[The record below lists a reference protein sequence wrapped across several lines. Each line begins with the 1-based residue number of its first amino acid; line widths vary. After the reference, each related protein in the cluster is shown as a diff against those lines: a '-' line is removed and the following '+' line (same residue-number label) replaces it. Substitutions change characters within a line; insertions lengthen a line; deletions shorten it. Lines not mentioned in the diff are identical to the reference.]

1 MMTKYLIGNW
11 KCNKGIADARRW
23 FAAFANQYRP
33 VEGLQVIIAPSF
45 ICLHDLS
52 EYLKTLNLANLSLAA
67 QDISPFPKGS
77 YTGAVAADMVRE
89 LVQYVIIGHSERR
102 RYFHETEQD
111 IAGKM
116 TEVADAGLIPIVCLD
131 QPYAKSQLL
140 ALNDTDSREMILA
153 YGPVEAMTTRIAESP
168 AQAAEGARAIASVH
182 PLRPVVYGGS
192 LEPHN
197 VKDYVSLPD
206 LAGLFVGQA
215 SLDVSS
221 FLAIYQ
227 QLAAAMPRK

>member
-23 FAAFANQYRP
+23 FAAFARQYRP

-111 IAGKM
+111 VASKM
-116 TEVADAGLIPIVCLD
+116 TEVADAGLTPIVCLD

-140 ALNDTDSREMILA
+140 ALNDTDSRDMIIA
-153 YGPVEAMTTRIAESP
+153 YGPVEATIARIPESP
-168 AQAAEGARAIASVH
+168 AQAAESARAIAGIH

-227 QLAAAMPRK
+227 QLAEALPRT